1 MRWRGLPK
9 RMHKN
14 RRTQPHWII
23 EEASASAES
32 SFIIIHPYADV
43 ENLAACC
50 QQMRSPNLKRM
61 YVIVDS
67 RTAVTQT
74 QSFLETL
81 SASLEGVEVVVRFAH
96 PRIIMLI
103 LHLWRQMQNFC
114 ERRSV
119 KAEENDK

>member
-1 MRWRGLPK
+1 M
-9 RMHKN
+9 
-14 RRTQPHWII
+14 
-23 EEASASAES
+23 
-32 SFIIIHPYADV
+32 IIHPYADV

-67 RTAVTQT
+67 CTAVTQT